1 MLIVA
6 MMMEDS
12 GRCEMI
18 DDYEEWELGIWVGT
32 VRTVGLGPRC
42 SRGWVF

>member
-1 MLIVA
+1 MKIIV
-6 MMMEDS
+6 MMMVDS
-12 GRCEMI
+12 GRGEMI
-18 DDYEEWELGIWVGT
+18 DDDEKWKLGIWVGT